1 MVILLL
7 ATTIKVFAASD
18 ADGQANDAMCQGE
31 KGEKVRYLKSSFVDM
46 QVSSE

>member
-7 ATTIKVFAASD
+7 AATIKVFAASD

-31 KGEKVRYLKSSFVDM
+31 KGEKVRYLKSSL
-46 QVSSE
+46 